1 MSIRYVTYYMMTNTA
16 VLYTEKWERVNPK
29 SSHYKEETVFLFFPV
44 LFLLYLY
51 EKMDVSWIYCVNCL
65 TVYMNQITMLY
76 NLNLYS
82 DVYQLL
88 FNKTGRKC

>member
-1 MSIRYVTYYMMTNTA
+1 MSFSFFFKKMSIRYVTYYMMTNTA

-51 EKMDVSWIYCVNCL
+51 EKMDVL
-65 TVYMNQITMLY
+65 TERTEEIISQFVQITPSCY
-76 NLNLYS
+76 
-82 DVYQLL
+82 
-88 FNKTGRKC
+88 TP

>member
-51 EKMDVSWIYCVNCL
+51 EKMDVL
-65 TVYMNQITMLY
+65 TERTEEIISQFVQITPSCY
-76 NLNLYS
+76 
-82 DVYQLL
+82 
-88 FNKTGRKC
+88 TP